1 MQDFDVKHEM
11 EPEPA
16 AWIRFQSYAQ
26 RIRSMSYVEDI
37 PSERTDWRPSS
48 ILITDE
54 AWDVIFRSRIC
65 MNVLPNL
72 TTLTWARVSHERT
85 WNHQFRFLQGLLHN
99 QLRSLTLHIP
109 WRDEE
114 TPSICRNI
122 AFRAPQLTHL
132 EIRSKSGLTGDDPD
146 GTQSAAFTR
155 MLSALI
161 HLRTITVPAFW
172 ITCNVVQAAS
182 TLPHLIAL
190 TSSPITELNTGE
202 PEDVKTFQP
211 SLSDGCFP
219 SLTTLEIACN
229 IPHAVVFFGG
239 LNHPCRMT
247 NLSVSSPN
255 LVARSRDISEL
266 LSALASSS
274 PGLLHLHLDLRA
286 EHDIFFTPED
296 EDSLDTETLNAV
308 TRMSNLISFR
318 FHHQVPLDI
327 DGKQARKLVSCLP
340 MLHCLELNPCPFAL
354 PETGWVPLL
363 GLSDIHTFAECC
375 PDLQELG
382 VFIDVDNVDQNPSS
396 ALRMHAFRKPM
407 KLNVGISP
415 YGEDLGFTRNYL
427 RQVCAAGC
435 DLRSGYDR
443 KPETVAGEFYT
454 EDAKFWNSLAVS
466 LMLVGHMACIT
477 EQ

>member
-85 WNHQFRFLQGLLHN
+85 WNHQFRFLQALLHN

-146 GTQSAAFTR
+146 GTQSATFTR

-161 HLRTITVPAFW
+161 YLRTITVPAFW
-172 ITCNVVQAAS
+172 ITSNVVQAAS

-239 LNHPCRMT
+239 LNHPRRMT

-266 LSALASSS
+266 LSALASSY
-274 PGLLHLHLDLRA
+274 PGLLHVMFADAAMPR
-286 EHDIFFTPED
+286 
-296 EDSLDTETLNAV
+296 TEP
-308 TRMSNLISFR
+308 MPFR
-318 FHHQVPLDI
+318 
-327 DGKQARKLVSCLP
+327 
-340 MLHCLELNPCPFAL
+340 
-354 PETGWVPLL
+354 
-363 GLSDIHTFAECC
+363 
-375 PDLQELG
+375 
-382 VFIDVDNVDQNPSS
+382 
-396 ALRMHAFRKPM
+396 
-407 KLNVGISP
+407 
-415 YGEDLGFTRNYL
+415 
-427 RQVCAAGC
+427 AAGNWMGSNSGPVGHPHVC
-435 DLRSGYDR
+435 RMLPPTCRSWVYSLTWIMLTKIHRQRSGCMHS
-443 KPETVAGEFYT
+443 A
-454 EDAKFWNSLAVS
+454 S
-466 LMLVGHMACIT
+466 
-477 EQ
+477 Q